1 MIASLAPRR
10 LGLLL
15 VGSLL
20 LNLLL
25 IGIIAGHFL
34 FAHRPSFP
42 PGDFAARVSR
52 GMSDADAKVMEAAFR
67 PVEEFREHMRQG
79 RGLIGRSRELLREP
93 SFDPEAFA
101 RLISEASRNREEF
114 DQRFSAALIEAASK
128 LSPEGRQKL
137 GDHRP

>member
-10 LGLLL
+10 QGLLL

-20 LNLLL
+20 INLLL

-34 FAHRPSFP
+34 LAHRPSFP

-52 GMSDADAKVMEAAFR
+52 GMSDTDAKVMESAFR

-79 RGLIGRSRELLREP
+79 RGLIGRSRELLKQP
-93 SFDPEAFA
+93 SFDAEAFA
-101 RLISEASRNREEF
+101 RLISEASRDREEF
-114 DQRFSAALIEAASK
+114 DRRFSAALIEAAGK

-137 GDHRP
+137 GDHHP